1 MVSSTLALLVAAS
14 GVASQFVKTPT
25 DLISKTGYA
34 GIEVRYKE
42 VPTGICELDPDVKSF
57 SGYADVEE
65 GQHVF
70 FWFFEARNEDPETAP
85 LTVCLNFTF
94 AVFLG
99 WAGWILGCGLEG
111 L

>member
-1 MVSSTLALLVAAS
+1 MVSSILALLVAAS
-14 GVASQFVKTPT
+14 GVTSQFVKTPT

-42 VPTGICELDPDVKSF
+42 VPTGICELDPDVKSY

-85 LTVCLNFTF
+85 LTVCFCVLFIF
-94 AVFLG
+94 S
-99 WAGWILGCGLEG
+99 
-111 L
+111 